1 MDRIVIIGAGHA
13 GVELAHSLRQ
23 RGFAGRITLVSEEA
37 DLPYHRPPLSKD
49 FLKGETTE
57 PLLLRAEAAY
67 ARNTIE
73 LMRGR
78 RAVGID
84 RAAKTVRLD
93 DGDVLAY
100 DHLALALGARNRRLP
115 IPGADHPDILEL
127 RELSHAW
134 RILSLIPRLGR
145 IAIIGGGFIGL
156 EIAAVMRAKG
166 VAVDI
171 IEIAGR
177 LMARAV
183 SEPVS
188 DYFRRFHAAAAARL
202 HFHSQAAAI
211 AHQGGKAVLRLADG
225 GELTADAVLLAAG
238 IVPNTELAAE
248 AGLRIDNGVVV
259 DSALLTGDPAISALG
274 DCAAFPC
281 VYAAGL
287 TRLESVQNAVDQART
302 IAARLTGDS
311 QPYSALP
318 WFWSNQGAARLQI
331 AGLSAG
337 YDRPVMRGDAE
348 QHKFSVFLYRGD
360 RLLAV
365 ESVNSPGDHMLAR
378 KLIAKGVHV
387 PHALAGRPDA
397 DLKSLI

>member
-1 MDRIVIIGAGHA
+1 MDKIVIIGAGHA

-23 RGFAGRITLVSEEA
+23 RGFAGRITLVSDEA

-49 FLKGETTE
+49 FLNGETTE

-93 DGDVLAY
+93 NGDGLAY

-127 RELSHAW
+127 RELGHAW
-134 RILSLIPRLGR
+134 RILSLMPRLR
-145 IAIIGGGFIGL
+145 SVAIIGGGFIGL
-156 EIAAVMRAKG
+156 EIAAIMRGKG

-188 DYFRRFHAAAAARL
+188 DYFRRFHADAGAKL

-211 AHQGGKAVLRLADG
+211 AHQGGKAVLRLEHFQDKCNPVFRPKMRQNK
-225 GELTADAVLLAAG
+225 EL
-238 IVPNTELAAE
+238 
-248 AGLRIDNGVVV
+248 
-259 DSALLTGDPAISALG
+259 
-274 DCAAFPC
+274 
-281 VYAAGL
+281 
-287 TRLESVQNAVDQART
+287 
-302 IAARLTGDS
+302 
-311 QPYSALP
+311 
-318 WFWSNQGAARLQI
+318 
-331 AGLSAG
+331 
-337 YDRPVMRGDAE
+337 
-348 QHKFSVFLYRGD
+348 
-360 RLLAV
+360 
-365 ESVNSPGDHMLAR
+365 
-378 KLIAKGVHV
+378 
-387 PHALAGRPDA
+387 
-397 DLKSLI
+397 

>member
-1 MDRIVIIGAGHA
+1 M
-13 GVELAHSLRQ
+13 
-23 RGFAGRITLVSEEA
+23 
-37 DLPYHRPPLSKD
+37 
-49 FLKGETTE
+49 
-57 PLLLRAEAAY
+57 
-67 ARNTIE
+67 
-73 LMRGR
+73 
-78 RAVGID
+78 
-84 RAAKTVRLD
+84 
-93 DGDVLAY
+93 
-100 DHLALALGARNRRLP
+100 
-115 IPGADHPDILEL
+115 
-127 RELSHAW
+127 
-134 RILSLIPRLGR
+134 PRLES

-156 EIAAVMRAKG
+156 EIAAVMRGKG
-166 VAVDI
+166 IAVDI

-188 DYFRRFHAAAAARL
+188 DYFRRFHADAGARL
-202 HFHSQAAAI
+202 HLRSQAASI
-211 AHQGGKAVLRLADG
+211 AQEGGKAVLRLADG
-225 GELTADAVLLAAG
+225 GELVADAVLLAAG

-259 DSALLTGDPAISALG
+259 DSVLLTSDPAISALG

-337 YDRPVMRGDAE
+337 YDVPVMRGDAQ

-365 ESVNSPGDHMLAR
+365 ESLNSPGDHMLAR

-387 PHALAGRPDA
+387 PHELAGRPDA